1 MCPVSSGAKQRLL
14 SDSDEQVREKVH
26 GIFACSTRQ
35 SNWRAT
41 FTPSKNSV
49 FSRQQL
55 TSLYCKAATVIN
67 NVLLA
72 IASNLHAAT
81 VVPRAPGQRRNC
93 SFWLLPNLCGE
104 KSMKSNIL
112 PLGFNFHPPPDPSK
126 RFDSPMCSES
136 SDLPWKLFEG
146 CWHSF
151 HISCLNGKNFFVIC
165 RDCLEKNICLASP
178 CYCSLIL

>member
-1 MCPVSSGAKQRLL
+1 MEFLHAARG
-14 SDSDEQVREKVH
+14 
-26 GIFACSTRQ
+26 
-35 SNWRAT
+35 RAT
-41 FTPSKNSV
+41 GVPLLHHQRILCSADNN
-49 FSRQQL
+49 L
-55 TSLYCKAATVIN
+55 LYCKAATVIT

-112 PLGFNFHPPPDPSK
+112 PLGFSFHPPPDPSK

-151 HISCLNGKNFFVIC
+151 HISCLNGKNLFVIC